1 MVITYIKETGEIVSP
16 VQTSSKALTMEDVF
30 GEKTSIMSNIYDVV
44 NIVDNMDVFNSIF
57 NYCVD
62 INTKEVKLKMALK
75 YKGWREIRWHTKN
88 SLER

>member
-1 MVITYIKETGEIVSP
+1 
-16 VQTSSKALTMEDVF
+16 MEDVF

-62 INTKEVKLKMALK
+62 INTKEVKLKNGIKIQRME
-75 YKGWREIRWHTKN
+75 GE
-88 SLER
+88 

>member
-62 INTKEVKLKMALK
+62 INTKEVKLKNVIKIQRME
-75 YKGWREIRWHTKN
+75 GD
-88 SLER
+88 

>member
-16 VQTSSKALTMEDVF
+16 VQTSSKPLTMEDVF
-30 GEKTSIMSNIYDVV
+30 GEKASIMSNIYDVV

-62 INTKEVKLKMALK
+62 INTKEVKLK
-75 YKGWREIRWHTKN
+75 N
-88 SLER
+88 SIKLQRMEGD

>member
-30 GEKTSIMSNIYDVV
+30 GEKAPIMSNVYDVV
-44 NIVDNMDVFNSIF
+44 NIVDNMDIFNSIF

-62 INTKEVKLKMALK
+62 INTKEVKLK
-75 YKGWREIRWHTKN
+75 N
-88 SLER
+88 SIKIQRMEGD

>member
-1 MVITYIKETGEIVSP
+1 
-16 VQTSSKALTMEDVF
+16 MEDVF

-62 INTKEVKLKMALK
+62 INTNEVNLKNGIKIQRME
-75 YKGWREIRWHTKN
+75 GD
-88 SLER
+88 